1 MYNAPQKN
9 SDSAFAWGCLMFVVV
24 PAVLIGI
31 IEIVG
36 FPNRQYWQIGVLAI
50 LAIAGVVAA
59 YRRYRSNLRRKRQG
73 EWTSLH
79 E

>member
-31 IEIVG
+31 IEIIG
-36 FPNRQYWQIGVLAI
+36 FPHRQYWQFGVLAI
-50 LAIAGVVAA
+50 LSIAVIIAA
-59 YRRYRSNLRRKRQG
+59 CRRHSCNLKRKKQG
-73 EWTSLH
+73 EWTNLH